1 MIRKLEGKLKYVS
14 GSMIAAMMVITVAG
28 CTAGNVKAE
37 TTEAATEA
45 AVVTE
50 AETEAETEAVTQ
62 EVTEDATIEEATE
75 ADKAKTNEAALDFVP
90 ANDGKTHIYEQDGGD
105 YCRVEFSGNKDEIVT
120 FDKHTFYEGDDFYLF
135 FQKGTEVPG
144 DAADV
149 VDKVMADLES
159 VEHMKYSDGESDGD
173 SYWRTYYFDE
183 EFDDINRDCSK
194 INIFVLDNPNDG
206 RVECAT
212 VNECL
217 VYDEDFTETEEAGSE
232 STIYH
237 EMAHVLRLRQS
248 PNLGGIMEE
257 GVAVYSEYE
266 MMKRRGRQE
275 YSLMQYMDSFGL
287 YDSEK
292 IIENPEK
299 VFYEITKGEHDDTY
313 EQTYQYGFRFVC
325 FLYEE
330 YGEDVVKNISE
341 IASKTKYDDYDID
354 PSILMGIIKMGTSD
368 DVFERFGKWL
378 PEAWEKKEAEYRELM
393 GQKAIDF

>member
-37 TTEAATEA
+37 TTEAT
-45 AVVTE
+45 
-50 AETEAETEAVTQ
+50 TQ

-75 ADKAKTNEAALDFVP
+75 ADKAKTNEAASDFVP
-90 ANDGKTHIYEQDGGD
+90 ANDGKTHIYQQDGGD

-194 INIFVLDNPNDG
+194 INIFVLDNPN
-206 RVECAT
+206 
-212 VNECL
+212 
-217 VYDEDFTETEEAGSE
+217 DEDFTETEEAGSE

>member
-1 MIRKLEGKLKYVS
+1 
-14 GSMIAAMMVITVAG
+14 
-28 CTAGNVKAE
+28 
-37 TTEAATEA
+37 
-45 AVVTE
+45 
-50 AETEAETEAVTQ
+50 
-62 EVTEDATIEEATE
+62 
-75 ADKAKTNEAALDFVP
+75 
-90 ANDGKTHIYEQDGGD
+90 
-105 YCRVEFSGNKDEIVT
+105 
-120 FDKHTFYEGDDFYLF
+120 
-135 FQKGTEVPG
+135 
-144 DAADV
+144 
-149 VDKVMADLES
+149 
-159 VEHMKYSDGESDGD
+159 
-173 SYWRTYYFDE
+173 
-183 EFDDINRDCSK
+183 
-194 INIFVLDNPNDG
+194 
-206 RVECAT
+206 
-212 VNECL
+212 
-217 VYDEDFTETEEAGSE
+217 
-232 STIYH
+232 
-237 EMAHVLRLRQS
+237 
-248 PNLGGIMEE
+248 MEE